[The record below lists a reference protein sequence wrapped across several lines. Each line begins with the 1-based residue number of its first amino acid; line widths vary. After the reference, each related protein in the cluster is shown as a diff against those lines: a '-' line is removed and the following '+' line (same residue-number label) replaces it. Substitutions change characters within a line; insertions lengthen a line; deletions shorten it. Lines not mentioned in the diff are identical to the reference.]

1 MNLNG
6 QFFQNNAEF
15 VTSRWTE
22 ASNQD
27 DIYRL
32 SKVGINVADPTD
44 TLEISGNVNIKG
56 NTFTSGQCDDVLEA
70 NGEKQ
75 YIDTKGIVKRNS
87 NTVSESLTIG
97 SNDRCMST
105 GPIEVTGS
113 AVVTVQSGGVWVV
126 L

>member
-1 MNLNG
+1 MNG

-56 NTFTSGQCDDVLEA
+56 NTINSGQCDDVLEA

-87 NTVSESLTIG
+87 NTVSESLTIS

-105 GPIEVTGS
+105 GPIEVTGA